1 MIGMWIERYLLVVT
15 SLAQDFMPSAFG
27 SYWPTFWDWATTLGS
42 FGLFFT
48 GIFLFLRFLPIVAM
62 SEMSAMRRERE
73 KRA

>member
-1 MIGMWIERYLLVVT
+1 
-15 SLAQDFMPSAFG
+15 MPSAFG